1 MKKYKVD
8 LYKIRNKGRTL
19 KILVFPKLTE
29 EAWAYDDYPEE
40 SQLML
45 DGSISFMRQV
55 QVALAALIE
64 DPSVIAYFP
73 IKNKNCTRF
82 GRHMTFDAVLLR
94 PELQFKLSEWYDIKD
109 KLDRRHWVG
118 KYKIRHHE
126 RQLVD
131 LWKKEYQHQYWKVAW
146 DRKNEK
152 LIGDTV
158 FLVLP
163 KSVCLEYH
171 YDISD
176 SAEEYSP
183 NDDYGTFAGIGYIIP
198 PPKEQK
204 ANNKQQ

>member
-8 LYKIRNKGRTL
+8 QYKVRNKGRML
-19 KILVFPKLTE
+19 KILVFPRITE
-29 EAWAYDDYPEE
+29 EALAYDCFPETD
-40 SQLML
+40 QLMV
-45 DGSISFMRQV
+45 DGDLKFMRQV
-55 QVALAALIE
+55 QVALAALID
-64 DPSVIAYFP
+64 DPSIIAYFP
-73 IKNKNCTRF
+73 IKNKTCNRF
-82 GRHMTFDAVLLR
+82 GVLSYDAVFLR

-118 KYKIRHHE
+118 KYKIRHNE
-126 RQLVD
+126 KQLVD